1 MSAMAEGLPRELLWA
16 GRWLCVAW
24 GRSRWFDRLK
34 PVFLSGLARA
44 NRQGDYFAPNLY
56 AVFFGSK
63 SASVK
68 PLLVFTFM

>member
-1 MSAMAEGLPRELLWA
+1 MIEGPIVFGVRWVPGPNGFPGELLPA
-16 GRWLCVAW
+16 GRWLCV
-24 GRSRWFDRLK
+24 S
-34 PVFLSGLARA
+34 
-44 NRQGDYFAPNLY
+44 DYFAPNLY